1 MADMEPLEEQ
11 DFSYHGY
18 RIVGV
23 DFFHNHGFS
32 SGQFKAQGSIGNFD
46 FQHPIVNGY
55 ALGLSSA
62 KFADVFRPFVQNRA
76 LSVELLFARLVH
88 ELQGQFPDRVLVTV
102 FHHLFCLRLQR

>member
-23 DFFHNHGFS
+23 DFFYDHGFS
-32 SGQFKAQGSIGNFD
+32 SGQLKAQGSIGHFD

-62 KFADVFRPFVQNRA
+62 KFTNVFRPFVQSCA
-76 LSVELLFARLVH
+76 FSVKLLFARLVY
-88 ELQGQFPDRVLVTV
+88 ELQGQFPDGVLVAV
-102 FHHLFCLRLQR
+102 SHFVFCLRLQR